1 MTDIM
6 LNMPR
11 KVVHEYNTPMMFCT
25 VPTDPPA
32 AFHTINQNADTMSKN
47 LPSNHL
53 WVEHVLVMAL
63 YAVIATNTATC
74 GTCVAVSLQQ
84 EIPLCAPCGDALQCD
99 SAALR
104 HADADFCLVIK
115 LNKVAVQAF
124 SSNMEKTETSI
135 PRCRSRLNN
144 VWDSR
149 KHTSTSRRHLQ
160 EDDSATHAPDTQYHG
175 PIQTLP
181 MMLSVKGVT
190 TSLSVDS
197 KKRIPTLRRRLREMT
212 LQGKP

>member
-11 KVVHEYNTPMMFCT
+11 KVVQEYSTPMMFCT

-63 YAVIATNTATC
+63 YAVIATNAATC

-84 EIPLCAPCGDALQCD
+84 KIPLCV
-99 SAALR
+99 R
-104 HADADFCLVIK
+104 HVGTLC
-115 LNKVAVQAF
+115 N
-124 SSNMEKTETSI
+124 
-135 PRCRSRLNN
+135 
-144 VWDSR
+144 
-149 KHTSTSRRHLQ
+149 
-160 EDDSATHAPDTQYHG
+160 ATQQHCAM
-175 PIQTLP
+175 QTLTF
-181 MMLSVKGVT
+181 VW
-190 TSLSVDS
+190 
-197 KKRIPTLRRRLREMT
+197 
-212 LQGKP
+212 